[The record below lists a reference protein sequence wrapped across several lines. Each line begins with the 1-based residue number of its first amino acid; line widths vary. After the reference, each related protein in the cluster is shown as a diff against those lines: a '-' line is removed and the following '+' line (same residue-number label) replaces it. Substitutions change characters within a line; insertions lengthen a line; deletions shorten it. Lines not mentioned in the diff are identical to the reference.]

1 MSSLVEIG
9 FIGIEPNTLY
19 KMTPAKQGTEGD
31 GKIFTSETGK
41 LLVDEEGKILTG
53 M

>member
-1 MSSLVEIG
+1 MVEIG

-19 KMTPAKQGTEGD
+19 KMTSTKQGAESN
-31 GKIFTSETGK
+31 GKVFTSEVDE